1 MTPKRRRL
9 TFVVVAGIGL
19 AAAAALILTALED
32 SVVFFKSPTEIA
44 VERPAPEQRLRVGGL
59 VKEGSIAKSTDGLTT
74 TFLITDL
81 ENDLRATYTGVLP
94 DLFSEGEGVVAEGV
108 LGPEGVFRAET
119 VLARH
124 DETYMPPEVAD
135 ALKKSGQWKGEE

>member
-9 TFVVVAGIGL
+9 TFVIVAGIGL

-44 VERPAPEQRLRVGGL
+44 AESPAPEQRLRVGGL
-59 VKEGSIAKSTDGLTT
+59 VKEGSIAKEADGLTT
-74 TFLITDL
+74 TFTITDL
-81 ENDLRATYTGVLP
+81 ESDLRATYTGVLP

-108 LGPEGVFRAET
+108 LGPDGVFRAET
-119 VLARH
+119 VLAKH

-135 ALKKSGQWKGEE
+135 AIKKSGQWKGEE